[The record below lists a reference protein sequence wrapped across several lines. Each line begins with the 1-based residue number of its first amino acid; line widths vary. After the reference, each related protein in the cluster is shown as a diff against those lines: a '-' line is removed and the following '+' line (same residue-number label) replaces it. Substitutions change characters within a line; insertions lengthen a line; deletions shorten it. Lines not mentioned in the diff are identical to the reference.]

1 MVNLSRAM
9 NRAELAVMR
18 FDFTGLGESE
28 GDFAD
33 TSFVSNVDDL
43 VAAARYLEAEHS
55 APKILVGH
63 SLGGAAVIQAAAEV
77 PSAVAVATIGAP
89 ADPAHVTRLLDRFD
103 RRDPAGRARP
113 KSCWP
118 DGNSELERSFSMIS
132 KRRSQNERIRSL
144 DRALIIFHSP
154 VDRIVGID
162 NAARIYSTA
171 RHPKSFISLDRA
183 DHLLT
188 DPSDASYVGEV
199 LAAWAR
205 KYLPECRDEQ
215 IPDMNGPRDVNV
227 DASRMRPKFILELPL
242 PADEAILRIREGLDT
257 PELRDSTMAAGRL
270 RRVPRRRAREKNVVP
285 APDRPDRRRA

>member
-1 MVNLSRAM
+1 MVSEKIRFPGSTGALLTARLDFPDGEPAAWALFAHCFTCSKDLKAVVNLSRAM
-9 NRAELAVMR
+9 TGVGLAVMR

-43 VAAARYLEAEHS
+43 VAAARYLEAEHA

-89 ADPAHVTRLLDRFD
+89 ADPAHVTRLLTGAIDEI
-103 RRDPAGRARP
+103 RRDGEAEVMLAGRKFRIGERFL
-113 KSCWP
+113 
-118 DGNSELERSFSMIS
+118 DDLEET
-132 KRRSQNERIRSL
+132 KQKERIRSL

-154 VDRIVGID
+154 VDMIVGVD
-162 NAARIYSTA
+162 NAARIYATA

-205 KYLPECRDEQ
+205 KYLPECRVEE
-215 IPDMNGPRDVNV
+215 P
-227 DASRMRPKFILELPL
+227 
-242 PADEAILRIREGLDT
+242 
-257 PELRDSTMAAGRL
+257 
-270 RRVPRRRAREKNVVP
+270 
-285 APDRPDRRRA
+285 

>member
-9 NRAELAVMR
+9 NGAGLAVMR

-43 VAAARYLEAEHS
+43 VAAARYLEVEHAS
-55 APKILVGH
+55 PKILVGH

-89 ADPAHVTRLLDRFD
+89 ADPAHVTRLLTGSIDEIRQQGEAEVML
-103 RRDPAGRARP
+103 AGRRFRIGE
-113 KSCWP
+113 KFL
-118 DGNSELERSFSMIS
+118 DDLEETR
-132 KRRSQNERIRSL
+132 QNERIRSL

-154 VDRIVGID
+154 VDMIVDID

-205 KYLPECRDEQ
+205 KYLPECRVEE
-215 IPDMNGPRDVNV
+215 
-227 DASRMRPKFILELPL
+227 S
-242 PADEAILRIREGLDT
+242 
-257 PELRDSTMAAGRL
+257 
-270 RRVPRRRAREKNVVP
+270 
-285 APDRPDRRRA
+285 